1 MSKFVFPLDKVS
13 APDTELL
20 ELGFP
25 LYCGPKNQF
34 QHPNNIQHPS
44 ERGRTCRD
52 GSYKYLCVCLWLKC
66 WLRTFALTYS
76 YTCISWS
83 GSGHEITPPSHDTDA
98 AALLQAAAS
107 LSPYRSLAL
116 QFKFQ
121 VFKLWAYKLTEKG
134 KNCEYSKSE
143 TEWLNNMQVLIMI
156 WACGWEGENATAAS
170 VQQIQSDQ
178 VCIGYTFPNGCKMQ
192 RWTLQNSFQLLRLF
206 WDVFRDLSSMNIL

>member
-25 LYCGPKNQF
+25 LYCRPENQF
-34 QHPNNIQHPS
+34 QHANNIQHPS

-76 YTCISWS
+76 YNCISWS

-98 AALLQAAAS
+98 GALLQASYKSFS
-107 LSPYRSLAL
+107 L
-116 QFKFQ
+116 Q
-121 VFKLWAYKLTEKG
+121 VTRTTVQVSSIQIVGIQTDWKRQKLWILQIRGRVVEQHASPDHDMSLWVRGRERHCRFCAAATVRSG
-134 KNCEYSKSE
+134 LH
-143 TEWLNNMQVLIMI
+143 WLHF
-156 WACGWEGENATAAS
+156 S
-170 VQQIQSDQ
+170 
-178 VCIGYTFPNGCKMQ
+178 
-192 RWTLQNSFQLLRLF
+192 
-206 WDVFRDLSSMNIL
+206 

>member
-34 QHPNNIQHPS
+34 QHANNNLHPS

-52 GSYKYLCVCLWLKC
+52 GSHKYLCVCLWLKC

-76 YTCISWS
+76 YNCISWS

-98 AALLQAAAS
+98 GALLQAAAS
-107 LSPYRSLAL
+107 LHPYRSLVL

-121 VFKLWAYKLTEKG
+121 VFKLWA
-134 KNCEYSKSE
+134 
-143 TEWLNNMQVLIMI
+143 EWLNNMQVLIMI
-156 WACGWEGENATAAS
+156 WAEP
-170 VQQIQSDQ
+170 VR
-178 VCIGYTFPNGCKMQ
+178 NGCKMQ

-206 WDVFRDLSSMNIL
+206 WVAFRDLSSMNIL

>member
-34 QHPNNIQHPS
+34 QHANNNLHPS

-52 GSYKYLCVCLWLKC
+52 GSHKYLCVCLWLKC

-98 AALLQAAAS
+98 GALLQAAPS
-107 LSPYRSLAL
+107 LYPLGHSHCSSSFKYSNCGLTNWL
-116 QFKFQ
+116 QKAKIVNTLNLRQ
-121 VFKLWAYKLTEKG
+121 SGWTTCKSWSWYEPVGERARTPLPLL
-134 KNCEYSKSE
+134 YSRDRVKSGMH
-143 TEWLNNMQVLIMI
+143 WLHF
-156 WACGWEGENATAAS
+156 S
-170 VQQIQSDQ
+170 
-178 VCIGYTFPNGCKMQ
+178 
-192 RWTLQNSFQLLRLF
+192 
-206 WDVFRDLSSMNIL
+206 